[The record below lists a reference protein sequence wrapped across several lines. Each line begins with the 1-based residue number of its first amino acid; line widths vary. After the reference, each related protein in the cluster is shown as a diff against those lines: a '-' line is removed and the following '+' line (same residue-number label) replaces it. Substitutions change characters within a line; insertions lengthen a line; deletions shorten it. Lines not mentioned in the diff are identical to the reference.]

1 MTTSTQ
7 YAPAPSNKARWAGRI
22 LSGLAIAFLV
32 VDSFMKLAKTAP
44 AVKGTAELGYPP
56 SLLVPLGIILL
67 SCVVLYALP
76 KTSVLGAILLTA
88 YLGGAV
94 ATQVR
99 VGKMRVSRKPP
110 VTLVPTVCEM
120 SIIALRIGVGPIF
133 WFGLIGCGPSVMLQP

>member
-7 YAPAPSNKARWAGRI
+7 YVAAPSNKARWAGRI

-99 VGKMRVSRKPP
+99 VGNPLFGFILFPVYLGVMIWAGLALRDPALRASLLSRKGFQ
-110 VTLVPTVCEM
+110 E
-120 SIIALRIGVGPIF
+120 F
-133 WFGLIGCGPSVMLQP
+133 H